1 MDPDLELLE
10 RWRAGDS
17 RAGQDLFA
25 RHFADIYRFFEY
37 KVGADADELAQRTFM
52 ACITARDRFRG
63 GSSFRTYLFAI
74 ARNQLYTFLRRLPR
88 AEHVDFEQTSVA
100 DLVPSLGSQLGR
112 AREIER
118 LRFALVSLPAEQQLL
133 LELHYWHELDAES
146 LAEVFESTPGAIRVR
161 LLRARRALRAQMA
174 QLELAGGAAAAGEDR
189 DDSEDSLLTAL
200 GQPEAVELGSET

>member
-1 MDPDLELLE
+1 VDPDLELLE

-17 RAGQDLFA
+17 CAGQDLFA

-37 KVGADADELAQRTFM
+37 KVGPDADELAQRTFM

-88 AEHVDFEQTSVA
+88 GEHIDFEQTSIA
-100 DLVPSLGSQLGR
+100 DLMPSLGSQLGR

-118 LRFALVSLPAEQQLL
+118 LRLALVSLPAEQQLL
-133 LELHYWHELDAES
+133 LELHYWHELDAEG
-146 LAEVFESTPGAIRVR
+146 LADVFDATPGAIRVR
-161 LLRARRALRAQMA
+161 LLRARRALRERMA
-174 QLELAGGAAAAGEDR
+174 QLEVAGGAVSSDEAAS
-189 DDSEDSLLTAL
+189 DSMLTAL
-200 GQPEAVELGSET
+200 SQPEPAELGSEG

>member
-1 MDPDLELLE
+1 VDPDLELLE